1 MNIYEEFSRKN
12 IIDNLAKYEM
22 YYQVSSGKLVK
33 STDSSEIKYEIE
45 LDLALGSI
53 YEMIKDIL
61 GLENYAQIFN
71 DELKKQSSIDSL
83 QNFVNQNLEAVK
95 NQEIKIETILNEIN
109 ENKFFNQTMIE
120 ICEKNEKSQIIKWQ
134 QIITEELADN
144 ILKSLSKLE

>member
-12 IIDNLAKYEM
+12 IINNLAKYEM

>member
-61 GLENYAQIFN
+61 SLENYAQIFN

>member
-33 STDSSEIKYEIE
+33 TTDSTEINYEIE

-61 GLENYAQIFN
+61 SLENYTQIFD
-71 DELKKQSSIDSL
+71 DELKKQSSMDSL

-95 NQEIKIETILNEIN
+95 NQEIQIETIINEIN

>member
-12 IIDNLAKYEM
+12 IINNLAKYEM

-33 STDSSEIKYEIE
+33 TTDSTEINYEIE

-61 GLENYAQIFN
+61 SLENYTQIFD
-71 DELKKQSSIDSL
+71 DELKKQSSMDSL

-95 NQEIKIETILNEIN
+95 NQEIQIETIINEIN

>member
-12 IIDNLAKYEM
+12 IINNLAKYEM

-33 STDSSEIKYEIE
+33 TTDSTEINYEIE

-61 GLENYAQIFN
+61 SLKNYTQIFD
-71 DELKKQSSIDSL
+71 DELKKQSSMDSL

-95 NQEIKIETILNEIN
+95 NQEIQIETIINEIN

>member
-1 MNIYEEFSRKN
+1 
-12 IIDNLAKYEM
+12 M

>member
-61 GLENYAQIFN
+61 SLKNYTQIFD
-71 DELKKQSSIDSL
+71 DELKKQSSMDSL

-95 NQEIKIETILNEIN
+95 NQEIQIETIINEIN

>member
-61 GLENYAQIFN
+61 GLENYTQIFN

>member
-12 IIDNLAKYEM
+12 IINNLAKYEM

-33 STDSSEIKYEIE
+33 TTDSTEINYEIE

>member
-33 STDSSEIKYEIE
+33 TTDSSEINYEIE

-61 GLENYAQIFN
+61 SLENY
-71 DELKKQSSIDSL
+71 SS
-83 QNFVNQNLEAVK
+83 
-95 NQEIKIETILNEIN
+95 
-109 ENKFFNQTMIE
+109 
-120 ICEKNEKSQIIKWQ
+120 
-134 QIITEELADN
+134 N
-144 ILKSLSKLE
+144 I